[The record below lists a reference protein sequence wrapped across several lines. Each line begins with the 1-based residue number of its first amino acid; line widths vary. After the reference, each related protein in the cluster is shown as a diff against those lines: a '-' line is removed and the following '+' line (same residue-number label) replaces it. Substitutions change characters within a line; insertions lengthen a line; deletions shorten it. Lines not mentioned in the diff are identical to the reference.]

1 MKDIIKNIF
10 IRNLLILAIVIGV
23 GVTGYANIVNAT
35 ISNPHPTPPNNS
47 ITSAMI
53 VDGTITD
60 ADVSNTAKISRIKL
74 YPDCSQYDM
83 FYTFSSSFQCEGQLQ
98 FNPNTTTLSVTG
110 QLNIT
115 GTTTFN
121 GVPYVWP
128 SSQGSANTFL
138 TNDGNGNVSW
148 KSSNNTAF
156 GTGNDGSIVI
166 STGTTTLTADKN
178 YTNLTIDAGAAI
190 DTNGYKIYVSNTFV
204 NNGIIFNNG
213 GNGGSGISTTT
224 IGYGGT
230 GTNTG
235 TLSGSPAGTNGG
247 GSSVGDVIGA
257 NGVNVN
263 PSIGS
268 NGSAGYGGSY
278 DTNVQSYIPS
288 GSGGVATPEDIQI
301 SYNYGCPT
309 LTVNTTTTQ
318 VILLNIYCGSVSGT
332 TLSTSAGSSGGGQ
345 GQTINSVIGGYGGG
359 GGGTAGNII
368 IIAYKYSNNNLIEA
382 KGGNGGDGVL
392 TTSIVGGAGGGSG
405 GGGAGGVVM
414 IGYKILT
421 ATSTINVNGGIGGAG
436 QPVSGVFVATLAGE
450 NGAIGKIFRIKM

>member
-47 ITSAMI
+47 ITGAMI
-53 VDGTITD
+53 VDGTITN

-98 FNPNTTTLSVTG
+98 FNPNTTTLSVIG

-128 SSQGSANTFL
+128 SSQGAINTVL
-138 TNDGNGNVSW
+138 ENDGNGNVSW
-148 KSSNNTAF
+148 NIINTNAF
-156 GTGNDGSIVI
+156 GTGNNGSVVI
-166 STGTTTLTADKN
+166 STGTTTLTSDKN

-190 DTNGYKIYVSNTFV
+190 DTNGYKIYVSNTFI

-213 GNGGSGISTTT
+213 GNGGNGISTTT

-235 TLSGSPAGTNGG
+235 TLPGSPAGTTGG
-247 GSSVGDVIGA
+247 YGTSGNAIGA

-263 PSIGS
+263 PSIGVNGS
-268 NGSAGYGGSY
+268 RGSAGAY
-278 DTNVQSYIPS
+278 DPDTQSRIDSGTS
-288 GSGGVATPEDIQI
+288 GSATHEDTEVN
-301 SYNYGCPT
+301 YGYGCPAI
-309 LTVNTTTTQ
+309 TVNTTTTQ

-436 QPVSGVFVATLAGE
+436 QPVRSEERRV
-450 NGAIGKIFRIKM
+450 GKECRSRWSPYH